1 MWPFHEVVVVFSAN
15 SRDSSRNTNMNHEKT
30 VEELIYELGNRA
42 VVLIWHQLV
51 QPFHVIQE
59 NYDLLKT
66 RALKLGVKLPDLTEN
81 TLSGQFLDDQITKV
95 REYISLHKT
104 ESMSQLYEVGY
115 AAEQFFRSL
124 AMVKEVKQQTEA
136 PRKFLQELI
145 QRAKDLG
152 VDIGY
157 QLEEELKDICEN
169 YMNFKFHQDY
179 DIISVR
185 LKKKVCGGLRS
196 EVSNS
201 PPQQESS
208 SPLHKRSEVDPT
220 RVITDECWT
229 VSLVRLPDRSNS
241 EHAFIVLE
249 GKTGRKSK
257 IWFADFVAE
266 HWFDTVKPGT
276 EEGKVRMESYE
287 SKAVAD
293 PTSSRILFK
302 CQKKMMDVRASD
314 RLLFSTWL
322 IAKSA
327 AENLIR
333 MIEAKQEKPP
343 KYHILG
349 DNSVLAGSSARS
361 SSNPT
366 GHNCFT
372 FAKMML
378 RDLNDP
384 FIELPEAGLE
394 TWIASAT
401 SRYLVDKHLPSRRWY
416 SAPSFLLMFGFLAGI
431 VVAYFLFKTFQ
442 PKK

>member
-196 EVSNS
+196 EVSAS
-201 PPQQESS
+201 
-208 SPLHKRSEVDPT
+208 T
-220 RVITDECWT
+220 RVI
-229 VSLVRLPDRSNS
+229 
-241 EHAFIVLE
+241 
-249 GKTGRKSK
+249 
-257 IWFADFVAE
+257 
-266 HWFDTVKPGT
+266 KPT
-276 EEGKVRMESYE
+276 
-287 SKAVAD
+287 
-293 PTSSRILFK
+293 PQT
-302 CQKKMMDVRASD
+302 
-314 RLLFSTWL
+314 
-322 IAKSA
+322 
-327 AENLIR
+327 
-333 MIEAKQEKPP
+333 
-343 KYHILG
+343 
-349 DNSVLAGSSARS
+349 
-361 SSNPT
+361 
-366 GHNCFT
+366 
-372 FAKMML
+372 
-378 RDLNDP
+378 
-384 FIELPEAGLE
+384 
-394 TWIASAT
+394 
-401 SRYLVDKHLPSRRWY
+401 
-416 SAPSFLLMFGFLAGI
+416 
-431 VVAYFLFKTFQ
+431 
-442 PKK
+442 

>member
-1 MWPFHEVVVVFSAN
+1 
-15 SRDSSRNTNMNHEKT
+15 MNHEKT
-30 VEELIYELGNRA
+30 VEELIYELGDRA
-42 VVLIWHQLV
+42 VVLRWHQSVDLKA
-51 QPFHVIQE
+51 QSFHVILK
-59 NYDLLKT
+59 NYDFLKT
-66 RALKLGVKLPDLTEN
+66 RALKLGVELADLTEN
-81 TLSGQFLDDQITKV
+81 TLSGQFLNDQITKV
-95 REYISLHKT
+95 MEYITLHKT
-104 ESMSQLYEVGY
+104 ESMSQLYNVGQAAGQLLMKLNMLKEVK
-115 AAEQFFRSL
+115 QQNL
-124 AMVKEVKQQTEA
+124 LKEVKQQTEA
-136 PRKFLQELI
+136 PRKCLQELI

-152 VDIGY
+152 VDIG
-157 QLEEELKDICEN
+157 QLEEELKDICDN
-169 YMNFKFHQDY
+169 YMNFKFDQDL

-185 LKKKVCGGLRS
+185 LKKTVCGGLRS